1 VLVLAPHPDDE
12 IFGCGGAIAG
22 HVKAGVPVHVV
33 VLTDGAGFGEVSTRM
48 QESIAAAKVLGYAEP
63 EFWCL
68 PDRGLSYSDGLA
80 QRLANRILE
89 VAADLVYAPSPW
101 EIHPDHRQASLM
113 AKEAVRR
120 AGAPVR
126 LAFYEV
132 GAPLRPNVLVDITDS
147 IEAKSA
153 AMHCFA
159 SQLIQQDYAR
169 QIGALNQY
177 RSYTLGRE
185 VFAVEAYWVL
195 GANELDEAAS
205 ASLALSVSPGL
216 HAEQTTLVVNQP
228 LVSILIRS
236 MDRAYLA
243 EALDSVALQ
252 TYPNIEVVVVAVRP
266 EHSPLSARC
275 GPFALRLLQTDEP
288 LMRSKA
294 ANKALLHA
302 RGESMLFL
310 DDDDW
315 LMPAHIARLA
325 EVLRHQPHVLAAY
338 TGISLVDAGGKPL
351 GQTFDLPFDDIRQMA
366 GNLTPI
372 HAVLFSAKVLEQ
384 GCRFDETLDRYE
396 DWDFW
401 LQLARLTPL
410 VHLPG
415 VSAAYRI
422 HESSGVHQDSGPA
435 GAATAV
441 IYKKWEDN
449 WTPEQKSQI
458 MQRVWSYPE
467 LEARLADTGRRLADT
482 GQQLADMQHRLA
494 NAKNALVQAQHQM
507 DQLAQTVLM
516 QQQSLEVQSRKMKDA
531 VEQLAQKQLEIAA
544 LRSSRSWRFTR
555 PLRWATDSVRKGPIG
570 GLLRL
575 LRFWRR

>member
-1 VLVLAPHPDDE
+1 
-12 IFGCGGAIAG
+12 
-22 HVKAGVPVHVV
+22 
-33 VLTDGAGFGEVSTRM
+33 
-48 QESIAAAKVLGYAEP
+48 
-63 EFWCL
+63 
-68 PDRGLSYSDGLA
+68 
-80 QRLANRILE
+80 
-89 VAADLVYAPSPW
+89 
-101 EIHPDHRQASLM
+101 M

>member
-1 VLVLAPHPDDE
+1 
-12 IFGCGGAIAG
+12 
-22 HVKAGVPVHVV
+22 
-33 VLTDGAGFGEVSTRM
+33 
-48 QESIAAAKVLGYAEP
+48 
-63 EFWCL
+63 
-68 PDRGLSYSDGLA
+68 
-80 QRLANRILE
+80 
-89 VAADLVYAPSPW
+89 
-101 EIHPDHRQASLM
+101 
-113 AKEAVRR
+113 
-120 AGAPVR
+120 
-126 LAFYEV
+126 
-132 GAPLRPNVLVDITDS
+132 
-147 IEAKSA
+147 
-153 AMHCFA
+153 
-159 SQLIQQDYAR
+159 
-169 QIGALNQY
+169 
-177 RSYTLGRE
+177 
-185 VFAVEAYWVL
+185 
-195 GANELDEAAS
+195 
-205 ASLALSVSPGL
+205 
-216 HAEQTTLVVNQP
+216 
-228 LVSILIRS
+228 
-236 MDRAYLA
+236 
-243 EALDSVALQ
+243 
-252 TYPNIEVVVVAVRP
+252 
-266 EHSPLSARC
+266 
-275 GPFALRLLQTDEP
+275 
-288 LMRSKA
+288 MRSKA